1 VLGRE
6 ILAPSAHLQGLS
18 HTEIEPKLAI
28 RLGILSGIS
37 GLAPD
42 DPALIPRALATMAPC
57 IVMLVAGRSLPVFAD
72 KQAGLSPEALA
83 DQLCAFAIGGLTA
96 PVPHP

>member
-1 VLGRE
+1 
-6 ILAPSAHLQGLS
+6 
-18 HTEIEPKLAI
+18 
-28 RLGILSGIS
+28 
-37 GLAPD
+37 
-42 DPALIPRALATMAPC
+42 MAPC